1 MKLPTRFTAVLL
13 AALASLAVLPAPAAA
28 QSPAQ
33 APDKASARPTMA
45 DIGHAFKSALT
56 EEETR
61 LLLEYMRDSVLAAFK
76 DEEVTLPPDLAFK
89 LEVLMQRLKKEG
101 NFYLDNLVKQLEAD
115 IKRSLKEKME
125 PKPPV
130 PYEPPPVPLL
140 VPAMKAPATPPAALA
155 PPAVAVPTA
164 PAVAPPAGYVQTPWG
179 FVPWFYAPPQPAT
192 QVPAYTP
199 PPQPA
204 FSPPA
209 AAANGGNGGTKANKA
224 GKAK

>member
-1 MKLPTRFTAVLL
+1 
-13 AALASLAVLPAPAAA
+13 
-28 QSPAQ
+28 
-33 APDKASARPTMA
+33 
-45 DIGHAFKSALT
+45 
-56 EEETR
+56 
-61 LLLEYMRDSVLAAFK
+61 VLAAFK

-101 NFYLDNLVKQLEAD
+101 NFYLDNLLKQMEAD

-130 PYEPPPVPLL
+130 PYEPPALPLL
-140 VPAMKAPATPPAALA
+140 VPAMQAPATPPAALA
-155 PPAVAVPTA
+155 PPAVAVPAVPPVTA
-164 PAVAPPAGYVQTPWG
+164 PAGYVQTPWG
-179 FVPWFYAPPQPAT
+179 YVPWFVVPQQPTT

-209 AAANGGNGGTKANKA
+209 AAANGGNGGTKASKANKT
-224 GKAK
+224 K